1 MDRTWHWCEN
11 LTDVIDFMALVSSA
25 APDRFPTEEDP
36 TLCLDVAFDELR
48 RGLKV
53 SEKQIRDPEV
63 IKRGYEIFDKAYEHY
78 KADHIREGNDL
89 MVEFQYELR
98 ALRSGRRT

>member
-1 MDRTWHWCEN
+1 MRAWHWVEN
-11 LTDVIDFMALVSSA
+11 LGELIDFMATVSSC
-25 APDRFPTEEDP
+25 APDSFPDYDFCKDLNLET
-36 TLCLDVAFDELR
+36 AFDELR

-89 MVEFQYELR
+89 MIAFQYELS
-98 ALRSGRRT
+98 ALRSRR